1 MSTSRNEKKRIGI
14 FCVSLG
20 LALLL
25 ILANI
30 LAADLLPWSLTKRD
44 VGKDNLS
51 RISEKS
57 LELVRGLEEDVHIY
71 WLCTDGGSDY
81 VLELLLTRYA
91 EAGSRLHI
99 EIPDMTDESVAALI
113 KGYVGETAS
122 LSNNSLIIASKRRHT
137 VLDYTDLFLFSN
149 DMLNSYFGAETYLTV
164 TQWAAYMEQ
173 NASLLQNSVT
183 SRYFSGEKK
192 LSAAIDYVTAETI
205 PQGYLLLGHG
215 ETELPEKLTAYLEA
229 YGMGELDLT
238 AGGEIPSD
246 ADCLVLYAPETDLSE
261 EEERVIRAFLEA
273 GGSFLLATDPDC
285 LEFCPRAAGL
295 GSLYGLTAE
304 AGVLSEINETYYEE
318 LPTCIKPTLNSAN
331 SISSM
336 LSSSGIEVVMPNSHA
351 ITVEAGVR
359 SGGIVSPLLTTSG
372 EGESGKKNPA
382 MEATLPV
389 TLPDGTT
396 RTGRFVWF
404 GSADAF
410 TEESAKNYGEG
421 AYALFL
427 SAFMELRQPF
437 SSAYESISPVCMD
450 GESLTGMT
458 RGGAAF
464 WSILC
469 IAILPAACI
478 TAGVVIYR
486 KKRV

>member
-44 VGKDNLS
+44 IGKDNLS

-71 WLCTDGGSDY
+71 WLCTDSGSDY
-81 VLELLLTRYA
+81 ALELLLTRYA

-122 LSNNSLIIASKRRHT
+122 LSNDCLIIASERRYT

-149 DMLNSYFGAETYLTV
+149 DMINSWFGAETYLTV
-164 TQWAAYMEQ
+164 ARWATLMEQ
-173 NASLLQNSVT
+173 NASQLQNSVT
-183 SRYFSGEKK
+183 SHYFRGEAQ
-192 LSAAIDYVTAETI
+192 LSSAIDYVTAETI

-215 ETELPEKLTAYLEA
+215 GIGLPEKLTANLEA
-229 YGMGELDLT
+229 YGMGKLDLT

-285 LEFCPRAAGL
+285 LEACPRAAGL

-304 AGVLSEINETYYEE
+304 AGVLSEINETYYDEI
-318 LPTCIKPTLNSAN
+318 PTCIKPTLNSAN
-331 SISSM
+331 SISSV
-336 LSSSGIEVVMPNSHA
+336 LLNNKIEVVMPNSHA
-351 ITVEAGVR
+351 ITAETGAP

-382 MEATLPV
+382 VEATLLV

-410 TEESAKNYGEG
+410 TDGSAEAYGEG

-427 SAFMELRQPF
+427 SAFMELRLPF
-437 SSAYESISPVCMD
+437 SSAYESISPICMD

>member
-44 VGKDNLS
+44 IGKDNLS
-51 RISEKS
+51 RVSEET

-71 WLCTDGGSDY
+71 WLCTDSGSDY
-81 VLELLLTRYA
+81 ALELLLTRYA

-99 EIPDMTDESVAALI
+99 EIPDMTDESVATLI

-122 LSNNSLIIASKRRHT
+122 LSNNSLIVASERRYT
-137 VLDYTDLFLFSN
+137 ILDYTDLFLFSN

-183 SRYFSGEKK
+183 SRYFCGEAK
-192 LSAAIDYVTAETI
+192 LSAAVDYVTAETI

-215 ETELPEKLTAYLEA
+215 ETGLPEKLTAYLEA
-229 YGMGELDLT
+229 YGMGELNLT

-273 GGSFLLATDPDC
+273 GGSFLLATAPDC
-285 LEFCPRAAGL
+285 LEACPRAAGL

-304 AGVLSEINETYYEE
+304 AGVLSEINETYYDE
-318 LPTCIKPTLNSAN
+318 LPTCIKPILNSAN
-331 SISSM
+331 GISSM
-336 LSSSGIEVVMPNSHA
+336 LSNNKIEVVMPNSHA
-351 ITVEAGVR
+351 ITVETGVP

-382 MEATLPV
+382 VEATLPV

-404 GSADAF
+404 GSVDAF

-437 SSAYESISPVCMD
+437 SSAYESISSICMD